1 MSPLMQETN
10 TTSRLY
16 STSVVVVSYNTAAH
30 IESCLLSIL
39 ELDYPQ
45 VEIIVVDNG
54 STDESVDLVR
64 QRFPDVELVELQ
76 ENKGFAGGAS
86 VGLYMASGDIVA
98 TVNPDVKLDPG
109 WMSVVVETLLSE
121 EGIGIVGS
129 KILYP
134 DGKTIQHAGG
144 EVHYPLATTEHTGR
158 GEPDTGQYNQPRT
171 VQFVTG
177 AAIAMRRDVGRALQ
191 FFDESFF
198 PVFYEDVDLCVR
210 AEKLGLRVLYQPRA
224 VAYHKESV
232 TLDHS
237 TSRYYS
243 YYHAN
248 RLRYIIKHYSPEQVM
263 LDFLPAEAARLSG
276 VMPREDRTASLHLL
290 DNKLAGG
297 NNTGRPDQTPAEHSQ
312 PKSKLE
318 RRWSTLQNHMREVMD
333 GWKVREVPFVSSA
346 PLVGPLVARARSRI
360 NNLSTRWYVQPILQQ
375 QVDYN
380 AAVARTLREL
390 SEQVA
395 ELQAQVALQSLLTA
409 GLVSHNNRADPSEEP
424 EEIEEE
430 LE

>member
-1 MSPLMQETN
+1 MSHLMQDTQ

-16 STSVVVVSYNTAAH
+16 STSVVVVSYNTAAY
-30 IESCLLSIL
+30 IESCILSLL

-54 STDESVDLVR
+54 STDGSVDLVR
-64 QRFPDVELVELQ
+64 RRFPDVELVELQ
-76 ENKGFAGGAS
+76 ENKGFARGSS
-86 VGLYMASGDIVA
+86 VGLYMAGGDIVA
-98 TVNPDVKLDPG
+98 AVNPDVKLDPN
-109 WMSVVVETLLSE
+109 WMSVVVETLLSDE
-121 EGIGIVGS
+121 HIGIVGS

-144 EVHYPLATTEHTGR
+144 MVNYPLATTEHIGR
-158 GEPDTGQYNQPRT
+158 GEVDAGQYNQPRT
-171 VQFVTG
+171 VQYVTG
-177 AAIAMRRDVGRALQ
+177 AALAMRREVGRALQ

-198 PVFYEDVDLCVR
+198 PVFYEDVDLCLR

-237 TSRYYS
+237 TSLYYS

-263 LDFLPAEAARLSG
+263 LDFLPAEAARLAG
-276 VMPREDRTASLHLL
+276 DMPEQDRKASLHLL
-290 DNKLAGG
+290 DNKLADESEATQPGI
-297 NNTGRPDQTPAEHSQ
+297 GRKWDTM
-312 PKSKLE
+312 
-318 RRWSTLQNHMREVMD
+318 RNHLREVM
-333 GWKVREVPFVSSA
+333 GSWRVREKPFSSTVPVI
-346 PLVGPLVARARSRI
+346 GPLVARLRSRV

-375 QVDYN
+375 QVDHN
-380 AAVARTLREL
+380 ASVARTLREL
-390 SEQVA
+390 SDQLA

-409 GLVSHNNRADPSEEP
+409 GLISHSNSASQMPDEEN
-424 EEIEEE
+424 EE